1 MKPKPKIIE
10 AKNPDALWL
19 MVDREEDDTLYA
31 ILPDEVE
38 AIRDACNEYIKTHD
52 KK

>member
-1 MKPKPKIIE
+1 MKPKAKIIE

-19 MVDREEDDTLYA
+19 MVDREEDDNTAYA

-38 AIRDACNEYIKTHD
+38 AIRNACHEYLKNR
-52 KK
+52 